1 MKKEQLYCEYLTI
14 FGINFRKKQVIYSMQ
29 RFHFHLTNVI
39 YNLALQLI

>member
-14 FGINFRKKQVIYSMQ
+14 FGINFRKKQVIQCKDFIFTYLMI
-29 RFHFHLTNVI
+29 I